1 MYEKITTYVLSILS
15 GFVATAS
22 GFWGWVVKIFFKYIE
37 KFLIKSAEKID
48 NKVEAKK
55 EAKEELEKYNE
66 AIPKPNITKEERL
79 AADRAFLGD
88 N

>member
-1 MYEKITTYVLSILS
+1 MSILS

-22 GFWGWVVKIFFKYIE
+22 GFWGVVVKIFFKYLK

-55 EAKEELEKYNE
+55 EAEKELEKYNE
-66 AIPKPNITKEERL
+66 IISKPGLTKEERL
-79 AADRAFLGD
+79 AADRDFIGG